1 MVIIYSGNVIRILS
15 RIYGG
20 IRLCCDRAEDGEGG
34 AMRPSFFCWA
44 YETRKSLNGDKD
56 IQICD
61 TILVIGGVS

>member
-1 MVIIYSGNVIRILS
+1 MVYGSVVIGWRM
-15 RIYGG
+15 
-20 IRLCCDRAEDGEGG
+20 EGV
-34 AMRPSFFCWA
+34 AMRPSFISWA

>member
-1 MVIIYSGNVIRILS
+1 MSFVYSVGFMVV
-15 RIYGG
+15 
-20 IRLCCDRAEDGEGG
+20 DGSVAIGRRMEKGV

>member
-1 MVIIYSGNVIRILS
+1 MVMLFVYSVGFIEVYGSVVIGR
-15 RIYGG
+15 RM
-20 IRLCCDRAEDGEGG
+20 EGV